1 MPRMLRHLALAL
13 AAMLVAGGIAPPAT
27 AQDAVAPS
35 AAKDATD
42 ATDSD
47 EDVLIAHLSA
57 PWTGDLTGIVERG
70 FLRVGTAYN
79 PVLFTFDGPKQQ
91 GSVIDLSREMEAHLR
106 KKLGKPARHL
116 TIVIAPLPRDGMI
129 DALEAGRVDLLMANL
144 TVTPE
149 RQARVD
155 FTDPIAV
162 DIREVLVTGPSAPP
176 ITTLDDLAGVELRL
190 RASSSYAEHMAVL
203 NAERVAAGAAPIP
216 VKPMDENM
224 EDSDIL
230 ELVGAGAL
238 PAAIIDAHMA
248 GLYAQII
255 EGLTVHDDLATHE
268 GGEIAWALRKKSPEL
283 MAALN
288 GFMKTAKKGTLLGN
302 TIIKRYL
309 VDPTRVS
316 NAMAD
321 APSEDV
327 SAAFKLIATYAQEY
341 DFETLLI
348 AAQGYQESHLDQ
360 KKRSKAG
367 AVGIMQVMPATA
379 KDPVVAVGDIHIAEN
394 NVKAG
399 VKYLRFLRDRYFSDP
414 EMTAFNQTLFS
425 FAAYNA
431 GPANIRKSRAR
442 AEKMGL
448 DPNIW
453 FGQTELATAKAVSR
467 EPVTYVRNI
476 LKYYVTYKVYAERLA
491 ETQK

>member
-1 MPRMLRHLALAL
+1 MARMLRHLALAL
-13 AAMLVAGGIAPPAT
+13 ATVLLAGGLAPPAT
-27 AQDAVAPS
+27 AQETVAPS
-35 AAKDATD
+35 TAQDLSDAPDT
-42 ATDSD
+42 D
-47 EDVLIAHLSA
+47 EDLLIAHLSTS
-57 PWTGDLTGIVERG
+57 WTGDLTGILQRG
-70 FLRVGTAYN
+70 FLRIGAAYN
-79 PVLFTFDGPKQQ
+79 PVMFTYDGPKQQ
-91 GSVIDLSREMEAHLR
+91 GSVVDLSQAMEAHLR
-106 KKLGKPARHL
+106 KALGKPARNL
-116 TIVIAPLPRDGMI
+116 TIVIAALPRDGMI
-129 DALEAGRVDLLMANL
+129 DALEAGRVDMLMANL

-155 FTDPIAV
+155 FTNPIAV
-162 DIREVLVTGPSAPP
+162 AIREVLVTGPSAPP
-176 ITTLDDLAGVELRL
+176 IAALDDLAEIALHLRP
-190 RASSSYAEHMAVL
+190 SSSYFEHMTVL
-203 NAERVAAGAAPIP
+203 NAARVAAGAAPIQ

-224 EDSDIL
+224 EDGDVL

-268 GGEIAWALRKKSPEL
+268 GGEIAWALRKNSPEL

-288 GFMKTAKKGTLLGN
+288 GFMKTAKQGTLLGN

-309 VDPTRVS
+309 VNPKRVS
-316 NAMAD
+316 NAMARD
-321 APSEDV
+321 PSDEV
-327 SAAFKLIATYAQEY
+327 SAAFKLIETYAQEY
-341 DFETLLI
+341 DFEALLI

-367 AVGIMQVMPATA
+367 AIGIMQVMPATA
-379 KDPVVAVGDIHIAEN
+379 KDPVVAIPDIHVAEN

-414 EMTAFNQTLFS
+414 EMTAFDQTLFS

-431 GPANIRKSRAR
+431 GPGNIRKARRR

-448 DPNIW
+448 NPNVW
-453 FGQTELATAKAVSR
+453 FGQTELATARAVSR
-467 EPVTYVRNI
+467 EPVIYVRNI
-476 LKYYVTYKVYAERLA
+476 LKYYVTYKIYAARVA
-491 ETQK
+491 ETAQ